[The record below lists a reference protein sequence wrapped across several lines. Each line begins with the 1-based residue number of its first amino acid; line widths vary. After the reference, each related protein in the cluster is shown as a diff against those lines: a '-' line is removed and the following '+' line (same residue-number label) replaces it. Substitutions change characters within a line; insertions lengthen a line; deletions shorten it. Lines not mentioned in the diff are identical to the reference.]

1 MSCKASDLKAWLNT
15 IQDNEHLY
23 FHNLDGIWVLQV
35 FNSENNFV
43 VGGGQELGVID
54 DDQNQ
59 TQA

>member
-43 VGGGQELGVID
+43 VGGGQELGVVD
-54 DDQNQ
+54 DNN
-59 TQA
+59 